1 MAAMVISADLLVTH
15 FDYTLWAT
23 SALLKA
29 AADLTPEELERDL
42 KASYISL
49 LGTLRHIYFADRIWL
64 ARFEA
69 YDAGTTARLTLADAS
84 ETPTL
89 EELTRVWPGVIEGFK
104 QRIRDYGDQGV
115 LEAFSFTNLAGKHFT
130 MPRYQAMLHVVN
142 HGTLHR
148 GQVMMMIRQMGHV
161 PPSTDLLYY
170 YASR

>member
-1 MAAMVISADLLVTH
+1 MAISADLLVTH

-29 AADLTPEELERDL
+29 AAELTPEELDRDL
-42 KASYISL
+42 KASYTGL

-64 ARFEA
+64 SRFEA
-69 YDAGTTARLTLADAS
+69 SDGGEKARLTLADPA
-84 ETPTL
+84 ETPSL
-89 EELTRVWPGVIEGFK
+89 AELTQAWPGVIERFK
-104 QRIRDYGDQGV
+104 QCIQKYGDQGV
-115 LEAFSFTNLAGKHFT
+115 QENFSFTNLAGKHFT

-161 PPSTDLLYY
+161 PPSTDLLYFY
-170 YASR
+170 VPR